1 MYICIMKKTY
11 EDKTLDS
18 ILNWNTILTMVNDYP
33 NDMDLGNKVRLLV
46 NKEIKEKK
54 EHIMLYENGC

>member
-1 MYICIMKKTY
+1 MKKTY

-54 EHIMLYENGC
+54 RAYYII